1 MKKYIAFLIVL
12 ASLLPR
18 GTFAQWPS
26 DFQRKLSCRVTENA
40 VRVYLIKEK
49 DTLKCQDYVSV
60 LNTYLRAE
68 YQTMLQIM
76 SNLNRWDD
84 MDYRKSLYETKKTQ
98 FLKLFSQRKMIQ
110 SAMNEFESEL
120 LTKSKAFLEPT
131 LLDKQQKI
139 QETLTQIGELA
150 SENMSFST
158 RKLLAELHTKQEVI
172 SLMLAADSMDT
183 FSKTFTKYLTLFPLQ
198 QWWK

>member
-1 MKKYIAFLIVL
+1 
-12 ASLLPR
+12 
-18 GTFAQWPS
+18 
-26 DFQRKLSCRVTENA
+26 
-40 VRVYLIKEK
+40 
-49 DTLKCQDYVSV
+49 
-60 LNTYLRAE
+60 
-68 YQTMLQIM
+68 
-76 SNLNRWDD
+76 
-84 MDYRKSLYETKKTQ
+84 MDYRKSLYETKKAQ

-120 LTKSKAFLEPT
+120 LTKSKAFLEPI

-158 RKLLAELHTKQEVI
+158 RKLLTELHTKQEVI

-198 QWWK
+198 Q